1 MSNPK
6 EITIEGALYR
16 LVEQDACDA
25 AWERRCKLYAEGDKL
40 YAGGDKLRAEGDKL
54 CAGGSK
60 LYAGGSK
67 LYAEGRKL
75 CAEGDIVFL
84 EAVIAMYGDI
94 VLTWTA
100 GGCTLGNGRT
110 FKEATDEPR

>member
-25 AWERRCKLYAEGDKL
+25 AWERRCKLYAG
-40 YAGGDKLRAEGDKL
+40 
-54 CAGGSK
+54 
-60 LYAGGSK
+60 
-67 LYAEGRKL
+67 
-75 CAEGDIVFL
+75 GDIVFL